1 MLVQRNPLF
10 VLPSKIENERSKAL
24 IIKKT
29 DRTTVSEL
37 KRTIAN
43 MQEIPDTDRTTVSEL
58 KRTIANMQEIPDIDT
73 YFVGS
78 DYDRNKVLD

>member
-10 VLPSKIENERSKAL
+10 VLPSKIENERSNAL

-43 MQEIPDTDRTTVSEL
+43 MQEIPDTD
-58 KRTIANMQEIPDIDT
+58 T

>member
-10 VLPSKIENERSKAL
+10 VLPSKIENERSNAL

-43 MQEIPDTDRTTVSEL
+43 MQEIPDTD
-58 KRTIANMQEIPDIDT
+58 T
-73 YFVGS
+73 YFAGS

>member
-58 KRTIANMQEIPDIDT
+58 KELLPTCKKYLTLIHISWALIMIGIRC
-73 YFVGS
+73 
-78 DYDRNKVLD
+78 

>member
-43 MQEIPDTDRTTVSEL
+43 MQEIPDTD
-58 KRTIANMQEIPDIDT
+58 T